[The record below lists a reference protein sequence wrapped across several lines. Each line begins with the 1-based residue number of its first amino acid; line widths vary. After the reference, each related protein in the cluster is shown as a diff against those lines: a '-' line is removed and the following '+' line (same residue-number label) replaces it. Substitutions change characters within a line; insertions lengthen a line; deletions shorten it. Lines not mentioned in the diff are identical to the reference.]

1 MRTRGFTLL
10 ELMLAMLLIAVMMTI
25 VSGVVI
31 ATLEAQARIE
41 EVTAGSEIGPAILSR
56 LRQDIEAAMVFDKER
71 DWFFGV
77 DRRGSWGERD
87 RLDFVSAAEAY
98 GAEDSQSDP
107 RFQSI
112 NEVGY
117 SVIESQSR
125 PGEGILYRR
134 EDYWMDAE
142 PLKGGRLT
150 GLYDR
155 VTHFDVQYFDG
166 QQWVSDWSSK
176 QAGGKLPDAV
186 KITLK
191 LRVTDRRAAGGV
203 AEHTY
208 ALSIT
213 MPK

>member
-1 MRTRGFTLL
+1 MRARGFTLL

-25 VSGVVI
+25 VYGIVI
-31 ATLEAQARIE
+31 STLEAQSRVE

-56 LRQDIEAAMVFDKER
+56 VRQDIEAAMVFDKER

-77 DRRGSWGERD
+77 DRQGSWGQRD
-87 RLDFVSAAEAY
+87 RIDFVAAAESY

-117 SVIESQSR
+117 SVVESQDR
-125 PGEGILYRR
+125 PGEGVLYRR

-150 GLYDR
+150 ALYDR
-155 VTHFDVQYFDG
+155 VTGFDVQYFDG
-166 QQWVSDWSSK
+166 QQWVMDWSSK
-176 QAGGKLPDAV
+176 QGGGKLPDAV
-186 KITLK
+186 KVTLT
-191 LRVTDRRAAGGV
+191 LRVTDRRAPGGV

-213 MPK
+213 LPK